1 MDKHEIAQRIRGNLT
16 QPGRLLALAD
26 ELSPQYKVD
35 DWVLW
40 NGCIASVTRT
50 PQPDDDVV
58 DIRPIGGPVY
68 HATRENIEPLGFD
81 PEEILD
87 RYRAAELVEC
97 HFDPARPGGD
107 STCKGEIPKMPPCD
121 VRRKLIDDAK
131 KDIADAS

>member
-87 RYRAAELVEC
+87 MYRAGELVE
-97 HFDPARPGGD
+97 HASGPRAKSRMRNPNSILITPKLESGD
-107 STCKGEIPKMPPCD
+107 NG
-121 VRRKLIDDAK
+121 
-131 KDIADAS
+131 